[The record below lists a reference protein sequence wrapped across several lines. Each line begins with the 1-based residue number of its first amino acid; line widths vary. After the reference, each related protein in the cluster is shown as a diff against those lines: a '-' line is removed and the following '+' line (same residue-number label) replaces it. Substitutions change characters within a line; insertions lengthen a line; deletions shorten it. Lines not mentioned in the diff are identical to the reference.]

1 MGGIGKTTL
10 AQLAFNHHEV
20 KDQFEKRIWVFF
32 FFFRSGG
39 SPQSWAR
46 IRVTGF
52 GGVVGFTVGFGMKNS
67 CGAAGYTRIAGV
79 GLGSS

>member
-1 MGGIGKTTL
+1 ML
-10 AQLAFNHHEV
+10 F
-20 KDQFEKRIWVFF
+20 RS
-32 FFFRSGG
+32 FRSGG
-39 SPQSWAR
+39 SPQSRAR

-67 CGAAGYTRIAGV
+67 CGAAGYTRIAVV

>member
-1 MGGIGKTTL
+1 MNLKY
-10 AQLAFNHHEV
+10 
-20 KDQFEKRIWVFF
+20 FF

-39 SPQSWAR
+39 SPQSQAR

-79 GLGSS
+79 GLGSGLQISWGKYLNNGMFGG